1 MTGLIIKK
9 AEEGQYEQVRDFYRS
24 MIDRMKERGFII
36 TWVKDVHPSPGRES
50 GAAWSM
56 KP

>member
-24 MIDRMKERGFII
+24 MTDRMKERGFII

-50 GAAWSM
+50 GASWSM